1 MSEANI
7 IDEIYDT
14 SDLSLENSD
23 INEDSEE
30 IENLIYNLSEKD
42 IMGLYKNYS
51 YKMDD
56 NVFIDNT
63 ISNSKPDNITEKY
76 LKNKEQIS
84 EVKYNIFMRIW
95 NSCKPKDDVYKA
107 IIRNSDKTFHL
118 RRLIAQ
124 DFNIIN
130 NKDERKLCF
139 KEKKYSFIPID
150 EDSTINCKF
159 HIDGDSLN
167 IEFSNKLIKNL
178 KINGKKIEGMSEND
192 FEKKYNIEI
201 PRKEIKSLT
210 QRSEKHQCISQVS
223 KVLSDKNRLTDPLNN
238 IQYNTSRIPSNE
250 SYREEFSGSSLYV
263 NLGNEN
269 SNNFTRF
276 FFLSDYTKEI
286 NGIYPIHNDINLNI
300 GKVEFPDLSK
310 EIKEYNSDNDLK
322 GQIFYKN
329 FDSQKIMANEPIILE
344 IKSSFSLYDIMNQ
357 IKQNIKILS
366 NTSKNLV
373 NIVLPKYIIGILCDY
388 NFKSAERE
396 KNKLNF
402 LYFNDNNDTKK
413 TELEHILDII
423 DKNKINVVI
432 CFVKKEIEGYSLTQE
447 DYNIPGEKLKYRV
460 ELKYMYK
467 KIFNKEI
474 NEELL
479 KNFQEEIEYH
489 SIRFE
494 KKFNLNFNYEEYS
507 KLSSYGENPEN
518 IKKKII
524 TLKEDYETLKK
535 NYEEENKRKLIL
547 QKNYEEEKKQS
558 KQKIEELKK
567 EILEL
572 KKQMNQKGQIQH
584 EKNQKEKNMNDKN
597 LSEKITQNQ
606 NEQEQN
612 QQIKNKQKQ
621 ESLFQSD
628 NS

>member
-1 MSEANI
+1 
-7 IDEIYDT
+7 
-14 SDLSLENSD
+14 
-23 INEDSEE
+23 
-30 IENLIYNLSEKD
+30 
-42 IMGLYKNYS
+42 
-51 YKMDD
+51 
-56 NVFIDNT
+56 
-63 ISNSKPDNITEKY
+63 
-76 LKNKEQIS
+76 
-84 EVKYNIFMRIW
+84 
-95 NSCKPKDDVYKA
+95 
-107 IIRNSDKTFHL
+107 
-118 RRLIAQ
+118 
-124 DFNIIN
+124 
-130 NKDERKLCF
+130 
-139 KEKKYSFIPID
+139 
-150 EDSTINCKF
+150 
-159 HIDGDSLN
+159 
-167 IEFSNKLIKNL
+167 
-178 KINGKKIEGMSEND
+178 
-192 FEKKYNIEI
+192 
-201 PRKEIKSLT
+201 
-210 QRSEKHQCISQVS
+210 
-223 KVLSDKNRLTDPLNN
+223 
-238 IQYNTSRIPSNE
+238 
-250 SYREEFSGSSLYV
+250 
-263 NLGNEN
+263 
-269 SNNFTRF
+269 
-276 FFLSDYTKEI
+276 
-286 NGIYPIHNDINLNI
+286 
-300 GKVEFPDLSK
+300 
-310 EIKEYNSDNDLK
+310 
-322 GQIFYKN
+322 
-329 FDSQKIMANEPIILE
+329 MANEPIILE

-432 CFVKKEIEGYSLTQE
+432 CFVKKEIEGYSLAQE

-558 KQKIEELKK
+558 KQKIEELEK

-572 KKQMNQKGQIQH
+572 KKQVNQKGQIQH